1 MTIGRLPNRQEQNQK
16 GTDGFCVLVRQMS
29 YTSGSGG
36 EYSIST
42 KRGRELMVMTN
53 KVLEEKEIRGEV
65 EEKGR
70 YRTMAQTETRSERS
84 AKEAFYEVVLDTRS
98 PGTEGK
104 GRCHPLLKQMNLCNS
119 GLVGFTAPREVT
131 EAAVGAAG
139 AHRCSSTSF
148 NVMPCRYR

>member
-84 AKEAFYEVVLDTRS
+84 AKEAF
-98 PGTEGK
+98 
-104 GRCHPLLKQMNLCNS
+104 
-119 GLVGFTAPREVT
+119 
-131 EAAVGAAG
+131 
-139 AHRCSSTSF
+139 
-148 NVMPCRYR
+148 